1 MFRTNYAVLALFLLA
16 GMASAGTYYAD
27 ISVDLDPS
35 GSAYITGV
43 SNHPSL
49 QPGTSTDAF
58 TSKKGSAWLFNLTLP
73 KQDVFSDYVYAI
85 DLPLGASVNYVKA
98 DAFRITNQDGRIHIS
113 GTDANDSMSIVIQYQ
128 LDGIQTEDYSVYFL
142 AAAVFAILG
151 ILAYT
156 ISRKKKSAPEDE
168 TPSIR
173 TDEPLKQAISLPE
186 NYSKY
191 ESVLT
196 DRQKDIFNI
205 ISRSDKPVNQSHLC
219 DSLQLPKS
227 SVSRNV
233 STLVDLGLVE
243 KTRIGMSTFL
253 SLKKE

>member
-1 MFRTNYAVLALFLLA
+1 MFRTISIVLALFLLA
-16 GMASAGTYYAD
+16 CMASAGTYYAD
-27 ISVDLDPS
+27 ISVDLDAS
-35 GSAYITGV
+35 GSAYLTSV

-49 QPGTSTDAF
+49 QPDTRTDAF
-58 TSKKGSAWLFNLTLP
+58 TSKKGATWLFNLTLP
-73 KQDVFSDYVYAI
+73 KEDIFSDYVYAV

-113 GTDANDSMSIVIQYQ
+113 GTDTNDSMSIVIQYQ
-128 LDGIQTEDYSVYFL
+128 LDGIQTADYSVYFL
-142 AAAVFAILG
+142 SAAVLGLIG
-151 ILAYT
+151 ILAFMV
-156 ISRKKKSAPEDE
+156 SRRKRSMIVDEPPTVPTDAAPKKKPD
-168 TPSIR
+168 
-173 TDEPLKQAISLPE
+173 LPE
-186 NYSKY
+186 NYSRY
-191 ESVLT
+191 EGVLT

-205 ISRSDKPVNQSHLC
+205 ISRSEKPVNQSHLC

-233 STLVDLGLVE
+233 STLVDLGLVD